1 MKSKEEIKE
10 IIDKYMNDSYI
21 GYGVKDLAYM
31 IDGALDGAL
40 DNSDIILYKYNEKSK
55 KHYVGISTNFGYIVL
70 TIEWVVS
77 WITND
82 TTLQI
87 TNGIAFYTKEKLYEK
102 GFEDIEDILYDEEE
116 EEE

>member
-31 IDGALDGAL
+31 IDGALDGGL

-55 KHYVGISTNFGYIVL
+55 KHYVGISTNYGYIVL